1 MNLSYTTEYY
11 PNLDELSQEQLDSAR
26 SFVVQKLREKF
37 ADVDLSPGTV
47 TGDQVVAPLSEFIA
61 AADLAFSRFMSDLD
75 LGNVAEGVIY
85 SCPFVEGFLGNFSV
99 YDDSNLSSIGI
110 VRLTFSSDQAVS
122 FARNVTFKFSEDSEF
137 KIRFS
142 SEHGEFFDVLPSSTA
157 WTTEVD
163 KVVLVQTSDTTWSV
177 DIPVTGT
184 MSTVVTAGTSGT
196 INKVFPTLSGIVAV
210 ADFVRGA
217 TPTSLPELA
226 RMARR
231 IYHSMSA
238 NSRYG
243 IRSTVYHHWPE
254 TAMVSPVMPNDLEM
268 QRGAVGTALGLPNT
282 AVDIYFRSSSDLIR
296 QKQTVLLR
304 YTATANHNG
313 TTNNTRFRGKLPLIH
328 SPSKIISIKP
338 VGITD
343 PAAIS
348 EYTVYSRPTGMSIP
362 YGVHFGTRYEE
373 FYLDI
378 NPGMSGLVP
387 IVPLSA
393 VYSGDNVDYY
403 YAAFEIEY
411 ETDPLF
417 KSVAAHLESPDQ
429 AAAGVSTIVRSGPL
443 VDIDT
448 MTIYYHRRPGVKM
461 LLNPALEKI
470 VEYAKKAGYPEVFT
484 PAVIHDI
491 MKVAGASMVASISVT
506 GNIEATPSNRWFA
519 YDAEF
524 SIPSSIDADWYRI
537 SYESMPTAL
546 ATVTSVNSIADMSP
560 EFVSIDMLSN
570 GGNTDQRG
578 LTSALTKRTVR
589 YRIEPTGVNF
599 VELA

>member
-11 PNLDELSQEQLDSAR
+11 PNLDELSQQQLDSAR
-26 SFVVQKLREKF
+26 AFVVQKLREKF
-37 ADVDLSPGTV
+37 VDVDLSPGTV

-75 LGNVAEGVIY
+75 LGNVANGIIY

-99 YDDSNLSSIGI
+99 YDDSNLQSVGI
-110 VRLTFSSDQAVS
+110 VRLTFSADQAVS
-122 FARNVTFKFSEDSEF
+122 FTRNITFKFGEDVEF
-137 KIRFS
+137 KIRFA
-142 SEHGEFFDVLPSSTA
+142 SEHGEFFEVLPSTSG

-184 MSTVVTAGTSGT
+184 MVNDVIAGTAGT
-196 INKVFPTLSGIVAV
+196 INKIFPTLSGIVAV

-254 TAMVSPVMPNDLEM
+254 TVMVSPIMPNDLEM
-268 QRGAVGTALGLPNT
+268 QRGSAGTALGLPDT
-282 AVDIYFRSSSDLIR
+282 AVDIYFRSSSDLIT
-296 QKQTVLLR
+296 QTQAVLLR
-304 YTATANHNG
+304 YTSTATHDGAINQ
-313 TTNNTRFRGKLPLIH
+313 TRFRGKLPLLH
-328 SPSKIISIKP
+328 NPSKIISIKP
-338 VGITD
+338 VGITN
-343 PAAIS
+343 PEAIT
-348 EYTVYSRPTGMSIP
+348 EYTIYSRPTGTSIP
-362 YGVHFGTRYEE
+362 YGLHFGTRYEE
-373 FYLDI
+373 FYVDI
-378 NPGMSGLVP
+378 TPGMSGVVP
-387 IVPLSA
+387 IIPLSA
-393 VYSGDNVDYY
+393 AYDGASVDYY
-403 YAAFEIEY
+403 YAAFEVEY

-417 KSVAAHLESPDQ
+417 KSVAAHLESSDQ

-470 VEYAKKAGYPEVFT
+470 VEYAKNAGYPEVFT

-491 MKVAGASMVASISVT
+491 MKIAGASMVASISVT

-524 SIPSSIDADWYRI
+524 SIPNSIDSDWYRI
-537 SYESMPTAL
+537 SYESRPSAL
-546 ATVTSVNSIADMSP
+546 IDVTSVDSIADMSP
-560 EFVSIDMLSN
+560 EFVSIDMIPN
-570 GGNTDQRG
+570 GGNTSNKG
-578 LTSALTKRTVR
+578 LTSVFTKRTVR
-589 YRIEPTGVNF
+589 YRIEPTGINF
-599 VELA
+599 IELA